1 MESKADIYKIKRLTR
16 LTTETEMA
24 VSCIYLLGRHT
35 VRIRCSSRMAFYL
48 KECICGEIGVKEIY
62 YRKKISLLF
71 KNVNEAVSAVGVTFV
86 SNK

>member
-1 MESKADIYKIKRLTR
+1 
-16 LTTETEMA
+16 
-24 VSCIYLLGRHT
+24 
-35 VRIRCSSRMAFYL
+35 MAFYL